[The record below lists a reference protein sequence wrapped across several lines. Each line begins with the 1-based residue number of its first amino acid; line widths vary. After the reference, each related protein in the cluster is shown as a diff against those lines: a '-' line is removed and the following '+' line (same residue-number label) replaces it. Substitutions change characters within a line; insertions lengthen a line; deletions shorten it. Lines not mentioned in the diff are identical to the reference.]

1 MQIDVEIKDKEV
13 KRLFT
18 RLKKNATDL
27 KPAFREIGEIVRSS
41 VIRNFQAG
49 GRPDKW
55 KATKTGSVYS
65 AYRGRGKKK
74 RKVYTLKGSLTK
86 GYARYR
92 AGKKTLIDKAR
103 LQNSITARAQ
113 SDRVVVGTNVIYA
126 RIHQLGGE
134 AGRNRKV
141 KIPARPYLLV
151 QEEDWT
157 PIKDRLRG
165 FLMKGARE

>member
-1 MQIDVEIKDKEV
+1 VQIDVEIKDREI

-27 KPAFREIGEIVRSS
+27 RPAFREIGEIVRSS
-41 VIRNFQAG
+41 VIRNFQEG

-55 KATKTGSVYS
+55 EPTKIDSIYG

-86 GYARYR
+86 GYARYK

-157 PIKDRLRG
+157 PIRDCLRG
-165 FLMKGARE
+165 FLMKGAQE